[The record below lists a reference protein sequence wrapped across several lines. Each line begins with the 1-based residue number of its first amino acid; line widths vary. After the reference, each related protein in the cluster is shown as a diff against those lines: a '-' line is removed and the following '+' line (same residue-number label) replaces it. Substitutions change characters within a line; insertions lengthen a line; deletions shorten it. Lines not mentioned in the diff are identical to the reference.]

1 MRRQPGAGYAKLNR
15 INRLDWISM
24 NDLSMRVA
32 PLAAPVRQQVAEVLR
47 SAITSG
53 RFAPGQRLVEKDL
66 CTLTGVSR
74 ASVREALRQLETE
87 GLIDTLPHRGPSV
100 AHLSPEDAA
109 SIYQIRGAL
118 EALAAQLFAQN
129 ASKEQVAELE
139 SSVKTLEAAYRGR
152 DIEVIVSAKRH
163 FYEVLIE
170 GSGNN
175 MIASVLNKMNAR
187 ITMLRK
193 VSLASPKRWPS
204 SIREIRTVVRA
215 IKKRDPQAAFAAS
228 QRHIQEAAKVALKT
242 LGA

>member
-1 MRRQPGAGYAKLNR
+1 
-15 INRLDWISM
+15 M
-24 NDLSMRVA
+24 NDLSMRIA
-32 PLAAPVRQQVAEVLR
+32 ALAAPVRQQVAEVLR

-87 GLIDTLPHRGPSV
+87 GLIHTLPHRGPSV
-100 AHLSPEDAA
+100 AHLTAEDAA

-129 ASKEQVAELE
+129 ARDDQVVELE
-139 SSVKTLEAAYRGR
+139 ASVKTLEAAYQGR
-152 DIEVIVSAKRH
+152 DIEVIIAAKRR
-163 FYEVLIE
+163 FYEIMMA

-187 ITMLRK
+187 VTMLRK
-193 VSLASPKRWPS
+193 VSLASPERWPS
-204 SIREIRTVVRA
+204 SIREIRAVVRA
-215 IKKRDPQAAFAAS
+215 IKKRDPEAAFSAS
-228 QRHIQEAAKVALKT
+228 QRHIQQAAREALKT
-242 LGA
+242 LAGA